1 MHHVTTSNQL
11 KKMADPAKTPN
22 DAIGMMVAT
31 DVAKKAIAVYLI
43 RDSSTCCRVA
53 QAAHD
58 GSAAGER

>member
-1 MHHVTTSNQL
+1 MGMYHVTTSNQL

-43 RDSSTCCRVA
+43 
-53 QAAHD
+53 
-58 GSAAGER
+58 